1 MDKSVMNAIMNEDT
15 LKMVS
20 QLAGVD
26 EKEAGSI
33 VAAVLPTLLKG
44 AASQNKNKDTA
55 AGFLEAV
62 LSHGE
67 KDSSDMTKF
76 IKNIDTED
84 GAKIVK
90 HLLGA
95 GGDEKAAEAV
105 AAKAK
110 GIDTKKIIKIMAIL
124 APIIMNQLG
133 KEAKKSGKKSNADMD
148 GILGTLVENVDLGD
162 VLKIAKI
169 LIK

>member
-1 MDKSVMNAIMNEDT
+1 MANVDINSFLNENT
-15 LKMVS
+15 LKMVG
-20 QLAGVD
+20 QLAGVSEED
-26 EKEAGSI
+26 VTSV
-33 VAAVLPTLLKG
+33 VASALPTLLKG
-44 AASQNKNKDTA
+44 AANQNKNADTA

-95 GGDEKAAEAV
+95 NEDKTVEAV

-110 GIDTKKIIKIMAIL
+110 GIDKKKVLKILAIV

-133 KEAKKSGKKSNADMD
+133 KEAKKSGKKSNSDMD

-162 VLKIAKI
+162 VVKIAKI
-169 LIK
+169 LMK